1 MQLPTLSVVLTTM
14 LACGGSGPAVQQASS
29 KPEPVAPPIAEVAAQ
44 GAAQGAAVSQVAPS
58 LKSERRILEYLPSA
72 YGVVIHLSLRK
83 LESSELFT
91 RHETS
96 LLGSFGKERQ
106 AMIDTCHIDPM
117 LDFETITFAID
128 LQSGSPS
135 LLIALTTPLGAT
147 RVEECLVAMGGTI
160 TAKHYD
166 SGDEKM
172 GYHWPTQDV
181 LLLSPERS
189 SDEIRQSLLAGTAL
203 DNPGL
208 MEYLSRTDRNATLWG
223 GGSIP
228 SAVAAGLASFGG
240 TPQGFVVRGSAWA
253 GIDLSV
259 EMSFATSKAADTM
272 MSMLKMGTSSIGQ
285 SSPAREV
292 IEATTI
298 EQLDRTIRVDA
309 QLSPS
314 LADELFKMLKLN

>member
-1 MQLPTLSVVLTTM
+1 MKLSTLSVVLSTM
-14 LACGGSGPAVQQASS
+14 VACGGSASTVQQASS
-29 KPEPVAPPIAEVAAQ
+29 QPEPVAPPVAEVAAQ
-44 GAAQGAAVSQVAPS
+44 DAAVDRAAPP

-72 YGVVIHLSLRK
+72 YGVVIHLSLSK
-83 LESSELFT
+83 LEASELFT

-96 LLGSFGKERQ
+96 LLGSFEKERQ

-135 LLIALTTPLGAT
+135 LLMALTTPLGAT
-147 RVEECLVAMGGTI
+147 RVEECLVAMDGTI
-160 TAKHYD
+160 TAEHYD

-189 SDEIRQSLLAGTAL
+189 SDEIRQSLLAGTSL
-203 DNPGL
+203 DNQGL

-223 GGSIP
+223 GGAIP
-228 SAVAAGLASFGG
+228 SVVAAQMASFGG
-240 TPQGFVVRGSAWA
+240 IPKGFVVRGSAWA

-259 EMSFATSKAADTM
+259 EMSFATSKEADSM
-272 MSMLKMGTSSIGQ
+272 MSMLKMGTSSVGQ
-285 SSPAREV
+285 SSPAREL

-298 EQLDRTIRVDA
+298 EQLGETVRVDA

-314 LADELFKMLKLN
+314 LADELVKML